1 MVIGFSTKAFHTV
14 PSGHNQLITAQNSRV
29 PSFTEIIDF
38 QELIVLHQMST
49 FSYPNSLENLKLFSY
64 GTHPS
69 AAHDI
74 N

>member
-14 PSGHNQLITAQNSRV
+14 PSGHNQLTNSRA
-29 PSFTEIIDF
+29 PSFTEIMDF
-38 QELIVLHQMST
+38 QELIVWHQMST
-49 FSYPNSLENLKLFSY
+49 PSYPNSLENLTLSSY
-64 GTHPS
+64 GTYPS